1 MLDGGHDDTLTDA
14 VIQRQLQAVGALAD
28 LLCLDDLADAQIQA
42 AEVVNVD
49 LRLDGLHGIGVAVDL
64 LLHHFFHDLR
74 LSGLSLGHGGGEV
87 QQLQITLGL
96 NGIQE
101 QVQTRATLLVDE
113 QLVDRLEEVRKEMQR
128 RADVVESGGNM
139 FVSDADVALV
149 KTRLT
154 QVMKTLDETRVHMLN
169 NSNLA

>member
-1 MLDGGHDDTLTDA
+1 
-14 VIQRQLQAVGALAD
+14 
-28 LLCLDDLADAQIQA
+28 
-42 AEVVNVD
+42 
-49 LRLDGLHGIGVAVDL
+49 
-64 LLHHFFHDLR
+64 
-74 LSGLSLGHGGGEV
+74 
-87 QQLQITLGL
+87 
-96 NGIQE
+96 
-101 QVQTRATLLVDE
+101 
-113 QLVDRLEEVRKEMQR
+113 MQR